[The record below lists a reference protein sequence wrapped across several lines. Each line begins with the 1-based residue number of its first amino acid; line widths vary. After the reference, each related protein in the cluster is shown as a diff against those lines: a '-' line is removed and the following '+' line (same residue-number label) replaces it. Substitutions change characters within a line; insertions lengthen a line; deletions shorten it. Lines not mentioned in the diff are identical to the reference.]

1 MFDRFERKAAIAAG
15 AFVLAGMAAVV
26 GLAVA
31 ALLAGAAG
39 TERAGSVAFDAYIWR
54 VTRFTL
60 LQAALSTLLSVG
72 LAVPLARALA
82 RRPRFFGRIWLLRLF
97 AVPLGLPAIVA
108 ALGIVAVWGR
118 QGFANDLLTALG
130 REEPVSIY
138 GLAGILVAHVFFN
151 LPLAARLMLS
161 AVERVPAEYWRN
173 AAQLDLPSRRVFT
186 LIEWPAM
193 ARVLPGVAGLV
204 FMLCATSFT
213 LVLLLG
219 GGPAATTIEV
229 AIYQSLRFDFD
240 PPRAVMLAL
249 LQIVLTAAVLA
260 VLALLPRTEEG
271 TTGGGSPRR
280 FDGHGLVSRTTDG
293 VIIAAG
299 ALFVVAPMAATLASG
314 LAADLGGLL
323 AEPIVWR
330 AAVTSFI
337 IATVSALIALLMAGA
352 IVVARQAAEAA
363 ARRRVAVRG
372 FRTALSGASSLI
384 LLVPPVVL
392 GAGWFLL
399 LRGRVDVF
407 AAAPF
412 VVVAVNALMALPFVV
427 RILEPAYATHVL
439 RTGRLSASLGLQGM
453 ARWRRI
459 DLPALGGV
467 LATAGAFAMALSLG
481 DLGAIALFG
490 SQDLTTLPYLLYQR
504 MGSYRTEDA
513 AGLALLLGL
522 VCLLLM
528 IGGTRHVLSGEP
540 RGAQKL

>member
-219 GGPAATTIEV
+219 GGPAASTIEV

-330 AAVTSFI
+330 AAVTSFT

-363 ARRRVAVRG
+363 ARRRVAARG